1 MKPRQLF
8 GVLVRLVG
16 VWCLSSTI
24 VEAIE
29 VIAKLDGVP
38 TGSNYTWQF
47 TLVTGAGNLLAAF
60 FLVLAADKIVKIAY
74 LEPDEDDEIQRF

>member
-1 MKPRQLF
+1 LF

-16 VWCLSSTI
+16 VWCLSSAI

-29 VIAKLDGVP
+29 VIAKLDGIP

-47 TLVTGAGNLLAAF
+47 TLITAAGNLFAALI
-60 FLVLAADKIVKIAY
+60 LVGAAETVVKIAY
-74 LEPDEDDEIQRF
+74 PTPDEDEEIRRF

>member
-1 MKPRQLF
+1 MRPRELF

-16 VWCLSSTI
+16 VWCFSSAI

-29 VIAKLDGVP
+29 VIAKLDGIP

-47 TLVTGAGNLLAAF
+47 TLITAAGNLLAALL
-60 FLVLAADKIVKIAY
+60 LVGGAASIVKIGY
-74 LEPDEDDEIQRF
+74 PEPDDDEEVRRF